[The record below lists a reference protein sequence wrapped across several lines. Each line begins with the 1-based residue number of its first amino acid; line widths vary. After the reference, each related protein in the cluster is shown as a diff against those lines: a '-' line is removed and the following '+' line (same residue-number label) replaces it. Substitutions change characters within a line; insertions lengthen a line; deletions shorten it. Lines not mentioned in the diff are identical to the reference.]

1 MGMSHLTDS
10 QGSETVK
17 NSQHFIALVRLN
29 THLSQT
35 QDTVL
40 LERVKTT
47 SMEKV
52 YYGTWQK

>member
-1 MGMSHLTDS
+1 MRMYNFSDKQT
-10 QGSETVK
+10 SETVK
-17 NSQHFIALVRLN
+17 NSQRFIALVRLN

-52 YYGTWQK
+52 YYCSKQK